1 MTEQSKL
8 EMWMND
14 HLIAS
19 KTVAKELGI
28 CVQSVYRSPYPQGLL
43 ISIQRLRMLMFYSAT
58 VKNIME
64 TKKYA
69 YKRSINKCK
78 APQKLNP

>member
-28 CVQSVYRSPYPQGLL
+28 CVQSVYRHRINGITNKYTA
-43 ISIQRLRMLMFYSAT
+43 SAYAY
-58 VKNIME
+58 VLQCDRKNIME

-69 YKRSINKCK
+69 YKDPINKCK